1 MTILN
6 ENSHFGDWA
15 ELWAKKKKVGMKYT
29 YIRSINSFLNHLHPI
44 YEIPVRKVKAIDI
57 ESIITEL
64 AVYNPNTKKPSSKK
78 LLKNVKYAASSIIE
92 FAIKNCDTLYRN
104 PANFVDIPSDAIKNT
119 RTSLPLQEQELI
131 MSTPHRARLSAL
143 VMLTCGLRV
152 GEMIALKWENID
164 FENRVIYVRQSAYN
178 INGNKLKIKDGTKN
192 GKTRNIT
199 IPNILYQ
206 PLWTEYMRKRNKTDF
221 VSTKADGVSM
231 HSRSSWKNMWDSY
244 TKQLGIKFT
253 AHQLRHT
260 YASMLYAAGVDVK
273 SASELL
279 GHSDVEIT
287 IKIYTH
293 LAKET
298 KIISIVKYNQFLD
311 DNFVTNN

>member
-6 ENSHFGDWA
+6 ESSSFGDWA

-78 LLKNVKYAASSIIE
+78 LLKNVKYAAGSIIE
-92 FAIKNCDTLYRN
+92 FAINNCDTLYKN
-104 PANFVDIPSDAIKNT
+104 PANAVEIPPNASKKT
-119 RTSLPLQEQELI
+119 RTALSFEQQQLI
-131 MSTPHRARLSAL
+131 LETPYRARLSAMI
-143 VMLTCGLRV
+143 MLFCGLRA
-152 GEMIALKWENID
+152 GEVIALEWKNID
-164 FENRVIYVRQSAYN
+164 FENRVIHVCQSAYDIDN
-178 INGNKLKIKDGTKN
+178 NRYGIKSATKN
-192 GKTRNIT
+192 GKSRNVT
-199 IPNILYQ
+199 IPTILYE
-206 PLWTEYMRKRNKTDF
+206 PLWTEYLRKKGKTRF
-221 VSTKADGVSM
+221 VSTKADGRSM
-231 HSRSSWKNMWDSY
+231 HTRSSWSSMWETY
-244 TKQLGIKFT
+244 IKKLGIHFT

-279 GHSDVEIT
+279 GHSNIEIT
-287 IKIYTH
+287 MKIYTH
-293 LAKET
+293 LTMET
-298 KIISIVKYNQFLD
+298 KIISIVKYEQFLD
-311 DNFVTNN
+311 DNFVKSD